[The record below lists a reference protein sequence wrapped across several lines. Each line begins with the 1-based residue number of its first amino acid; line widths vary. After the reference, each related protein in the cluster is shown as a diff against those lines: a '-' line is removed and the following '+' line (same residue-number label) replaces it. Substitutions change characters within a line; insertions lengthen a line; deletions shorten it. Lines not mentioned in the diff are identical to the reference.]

1 MHTIKG
7 LSPTMAQLSSCVLLL
22 MYIRWRGPTTPIMPE
37 HDWFGLFPVRSPLLR
52 ESLIIFFSSSYLD
65 VSVHWV
71 SSFR

>member
-1 MHTIKG
+1 MHTNTG
-7 LSPTMAQLSSCVLLL
+7 LSPTMAQLSSCLLFRI
-22 MYIRWRGPTTPIMPE
+22 YIRWRGPTTPNMPK
-37 HDWFGLFPVRSPLLR
+37 HIWFGLFPVRSPLLG